1 MKTYIRILAS
11 FGALL
16 VIAAGALPATTIT
29 NLGTGQVPGTVGTAS
44 DPIWRIIGAPTGN
57 TSGPAVLIGDPIW
70 GAAPAGLHWIAT
82 DPSNAGGSQYAEGT
96 YTYETTISCAYTCG
110 LTFSIKAD
118 NAVDVLL
125 NGNDIFS
132 WGDPNGIL
140 STGWATFSPVQ
151 TITTGFSA
159 VNTLDLVVHN
169 NGGYTGVLLEG
180 EFTCAP
186 EPASLFLMGS
196 GILGVLAACRRRKKA
211 LNRFLPSLIQRSAGQ
226 MLRPGAEEV
235 PSTRY

>member
-1 MKTYIRILAS
+1 MTTYNIRMLA
-11 FGALL
+11 GCAAMLA
-16 VIAAGALPATTIT
+16 IGAGALPATTIT

-44 DPIWRIIGAPTGN
+44 DPIWQIISAPTGN

-82 DPSNAGGSQYAEGT
+82 DPRNPGGPQYAAGD
-96 YTYETTISCAYTCG
+96 YKYETTINCAYACL

-118 NAVDVLL
+118 NAVNVFL
-125 NGNDIFS
+125 NGNPIYS
-132 WGDPNGIL
+132 WGDPAGVL
-140 STGWATFSPVQ
+140 TTGWATFSPVQ

-169 NGGYTGVLLEG
+169 NGLYTGVLLQG

-186 EPASLFLMGS
+186 EPATVAFLAS
-196 GILGVLAACRRRKKA
+196 GLGLIALGRWRRK
-211 LNRFLPSLIQRSAGQ
+211 AGKS
-226 MLRPGAEEV
+226 G
-235 PSTRY
+235 